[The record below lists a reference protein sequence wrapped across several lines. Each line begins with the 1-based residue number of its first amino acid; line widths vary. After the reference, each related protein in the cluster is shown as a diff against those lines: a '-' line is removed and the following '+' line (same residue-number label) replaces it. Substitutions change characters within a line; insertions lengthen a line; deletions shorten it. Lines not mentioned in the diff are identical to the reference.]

1 MGRDVV
7 KQDKTGQNREQNQG
21 RTKAES
27 RQTKANQGKRDVYSD
42 KSRQVIQM
50 LIVHPKTDYSG
61 KCGAE
66 MQNLHLDFRFMRKL

>member
-7 KQDKTGQNREQNQG
+7 KQGKTGQNREQNQG
-21 RTKAES
+21 GIKAKPM
-27 RQTKANQGKRDVYSD
+27 QNQGKRDVYSD

-61 KCGAE
+61 KSGAE